1 VHTETGDN
9 GGKPME
15 RSKYLKPI
23 IKAVI
28 TIIVL
33 HCLLTYLDNT
43 ISVIVANKIAVESLN
58 PSDFWFMVEQAYNQ
72 FIRPMFNIL
81 KPIVYIWNGAK
92 IVLVLKDYIC
102 NKGE

>member
-1 VHTETGDN
+1 
-9 GGKPME
+9 ME
-15 RSKYLKPI
+15 KSKYLKPI
-23 IKAVI
+23 IKAI
-28 TIIVL
+28 IAIIVW

-43 ISVIVANKIAVESLN
+43 ISVIVANRIAVESLN

>member
-1 VHTETGDN
+1 
-9 GGKPME
+9 ME

-43 ISVIVANKIAVESLN
+43 INVIVANKIVVESLN
-58 PSDFWFMVEQAYNQ
+58 PSDFWFMVEQAYSQ
-72 FIRPMFNIL
+72 FIKPMFNIL
-81 KPIVYIWNGAK
+81 KLIVYIWNGTK
-92 IVLVLKDYIC
+92 IVLVLKDYFIC